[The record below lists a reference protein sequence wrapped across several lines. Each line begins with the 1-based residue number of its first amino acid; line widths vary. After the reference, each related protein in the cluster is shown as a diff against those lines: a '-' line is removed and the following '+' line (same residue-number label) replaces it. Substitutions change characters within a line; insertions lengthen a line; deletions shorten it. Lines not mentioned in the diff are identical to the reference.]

1 VPEEV
6 PRWTIEVDREVCM
19 GSGMCI
25 MYAPG
30 TFVHDDETKA
40 VVVDPRGDPEESIRI
55 AVEAC
60 PTGALRLIDNEN
72 GES

>member
-1 VPEEV
+1 
-6 PRWTIEVDREVCM
+6 M

-30 TFVHDDETKA
+30 TFAHDGETKA
-40 VVVDPRGDPEESIRI
+40 VVIDSASDPIDSIRI

-60 PTGALRLIDNEN
+60 PTGALTAVGDDQ
-72 GES
+72 GG